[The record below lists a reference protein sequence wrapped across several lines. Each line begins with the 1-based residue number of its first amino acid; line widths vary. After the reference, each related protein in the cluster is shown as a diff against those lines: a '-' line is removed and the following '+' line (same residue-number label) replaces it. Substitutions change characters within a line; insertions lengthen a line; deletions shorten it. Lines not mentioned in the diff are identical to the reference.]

1 MHNHEV
7 LGSENVDSQTS
18 YVHNER
24 PLVTLPAVQ
33 LMPAT
38 GSAVAGH
45 AASWEDAVAVFL
57 LSGVDS
63 VGTRRAYARHLRRAG
78 QMFDWVP
85 VAEIT
90 GSDLAAFRASVI
102 SSGLAPSTQAQSLS
116 ALRSFLSWV
125 GSLDG
130 HHLSSEA
137 IRVAL
142 RTPRATVKTRYAVIT
157 EKEIGLMLAAA
168 GTRERALL
176 GVLLGAGLRV
186 AEAAALSVSDIIED
200 QDGEVSL
207 FVVLG
212 KGRKDRVVPIR
223 PEVDAL
229 LRRYL
234 VDSGRHLGDEGRLF
248 LASDRGA
255 ASRTTVG
262 VTTRTLSRL
271 ITELAKTAGIS
282 AKRVTPHSL
291 RHTYAIRCLRA
302 GGNVVAVAKL
312 LGHSTIAT
320 TQRYVDHLATSELRS
335 SVPALPFFNA
345 GDELVS

>member
-1 MHNHEV
+1 
-7 LGSENVDSQTS
+7 
-18 YVHNER
+18 
-24 PLVTLPAVQ
+24 
-33 LMPAT
+33 
-38 GSAVAGH
+38 
-45 AASWEDAVAVFL
+45 
-57 LSGVDS
+57 
-63 VGTRRAYARHLRRAG
+63 
-78 QMFDWVP
+78 
-85 VAEIT
+85 
-90 GSDLAAFRASVI
+90 
-102 SSGLAPSTQAQSLS
+102 
-116 ALRSFLSWV
+116 
-125 GSLDG
+125 
-130 HHLSSEA
+130 
-137 IRVAL
+137 
-142 RTPRATVKTRYAVIT
+142 
-157 EKEIGLMLAAA
+157 MLAAA

-186 AEAAALSVSDIIED
+186 AEAAALSISDIIED
-200 QDGEVSL
+200 HDGDVSL

-212 KGRKDRVVPIR
+212 KGRKDRIVPIR

-234 VDSGRHLGDEGRLF
+234 VESGRHLGDEGRLF

-271 ITELAKTAGIS
+271 VTELAETAGIS

-345 GDELVS
+345 GDELAS